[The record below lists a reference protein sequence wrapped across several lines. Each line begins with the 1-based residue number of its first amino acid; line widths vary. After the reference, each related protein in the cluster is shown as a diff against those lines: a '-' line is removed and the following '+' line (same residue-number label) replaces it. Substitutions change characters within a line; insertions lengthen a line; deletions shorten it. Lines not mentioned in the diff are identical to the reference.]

1 MMAVDLVGGGKMD
14 DLVAL
19 QEATDAGVRSLEH
32 LVFRLSHLRSSPSD
46 CSEIAITTI
55 SRFKQV
61 ISVLDRT
68 GHARFRR
75 GQVPATDGRPS
86 LLPEPP
92 KPRPLTAPRALT
104 LPGKGGALCDLACA
118 LRREAPSLVVVPQ
131 EEMPRPRRYREKER
145 RSRRPMPLLLQE
157 EVSPPDLRHPA
168 HFSYLPSVVVV
179 SRSCRRSRA
188 KRTIRVAAIS
198 SRDADIPPDE
208 QHSWRKYGQKPSRSR
223 APLTPGNSDAPPSTT
238 VRCVN
243 PGDLTR
249 LALAQGL
256 LQVQQLRGVPGEEAR
271 GAGGRR
277 PLGAHR
283 DLGGGAPAPPR
294 PSWSGA
300 HKRRRKATCGSSFL
314 VVFNTYLN

>member
-19 QEATDAGVRSLEH
+19 QEATAAGVRSLEH

-92 KPRPLTAPRALT
+92 KPLSSANSSFTGDCSVTNGRVGPSVISP
-104 LPGKGGALCDLACA
+104 
-118 LRREAPSLVVVPQ
+118 APSVGKP
-131 EEMPRPRRYREKER
+131 
-145 RSRRPMPLLLQE
+145 PLSSSSHKKRCPGPGVTARKNAGADGLCHC
-157 EVSPPDLRHPA
+157 S
-168 HFSYLPSVVVV
+168 SKKK
-179 SRSCRRSRA
+179 RSRA

-223 APLTPGNSDAPPSTT
+223 APLTPGVTTSAAAYGGCPARKHVERAADDPSVLIVT
-238 VRCVN
+238 
-243 PGDLTR
+243 
-249 LALAQGL
+249 
-256 LQVQQLRGVPGEEAR
+256 
-271 GAGGRR
+271 
-277 PLGAHR
+277 
-283 DLGGGAPAPPR
+283 
-294 PSWSGA
+294 
-300 HKRRRKATCGSSFL
+300 
-314 VVFNTYLN
+314 

>member
-1 MMAVDLVGGGKMD
+1 MAVDLVGGGKMD

-19 QEATDAGVRSLEH
+19 QEATAAGVRSLEH

-55 SRFKQV
+55 SKFKQV

-131 EEMPRPRRYREKER
+131 EEMPRLRRYREKER

-157 EVSPPDLRHPA
+157 E
-168 HFSYLPSVVVV
+168 
-179 SRSCRRSRA
+179 
-188 KRTIRVAAIS
+188 
-198 SRDADIPPDE
+198 
-208 QHSWRKYGQKPSRSR
+208 HSWRKYGQKPSRSR

-256 LQVQQLRGVPGEEAR
+256 LQVQ
-271 GAGGRR
+271 
-277 PLGAHR
+277 
-283 DLGGGAPAPPR
+283 PPR
-294 PSWSGA
+294 KHVERAADDPSVLIV
-300 HKRRRKATCGSSFL
+300 T
-314 VVFNTYLN
+314 